1 MFPLILMSNHPR
13 WRTHAQGDDCT
24 WARETPTGKVLG
36 PDNYNYEPVWLHP
49 KDAAARGIQ
58 HGEIVKIFNERGIV
72 LAGACVWERMMP
84 GVTYIDHGARHD
96 PIIPGKVD
104 RGGAI
109 NTIAPHGLTS
119 KNACGQATSGYLVD
133 VAKIRPEEWETWRRD
148 YPEAFEREYDPGAGL
163 RFNGWVVE
171 GGND

>member
-1 MFPLILMSNHPR
+1 
-13 WRTHAQGDDCT
+13 
-24 WARETPTGKVLG
+24 
-36 PDNYNYEPVWLHP
+36 
-49 KDAAARGIQ
+49 
-58 HGEIVKIFNERGIV
+58 V

-119 KNACGQATSGYLVD
+119 KNACGQATSGYLAD
-133 VAKIRPEEWETWRRD
+133 VQNVARRTVALVISRSHGSGP
-148 YPEAFEREYDPGAGL
+148 PEAHDPENWEPVLGTKIMRQQHACQ
-163 RFNGWVVE
+163 R
-171 GGND
+171 

>member
-1 MFPLILMSNHPR
+1 M
-13 WRTHAQGDDCT
+13 
-24 WARETPTGKVLG
+24 
-36 PDNYNYEPVWLHP
+36 
-49 KDAAARGIQ
+49 
-58 HGEIVKIFNERGIV
+58 

-133 VAKIRPEEWETWRRD
+133 VAEDQAGRMGDLAAGLPRCLRERIRPRCRPALQRLGRRG
-148 YPEAFEREYDPGAGL
+148 R
-163 RFNGWVVE
+163 
-171 GGND
+171 